1 MNTRV
6 SFPLP
11 RAVAST
17 PMRVTQSV
25 FESQT
30 PLTVRMDVTTGLFE
44 TPPHLITRAAPQ
56 EPAWKQ
62 EQRRRVPGQPRR

>member
-1 MNTRV
+1 MNTWV

-44 TPPHLITRAAPQ
+44 TPRT
-56 EPAWKQ
+56 
-62 EQRRRVPGQPRR
+62 